1 LLYETHVEPTRRPLR
16 TGRWSGIDERE
27 RARDRESER
36 ERDRARDRG
45 RESERERERARDV
58 EKGGGKADHAVVGK
72 LAGGPVL
79 TESERQRARE

>member
-1 LLYETHVEPTRRPLR
+1 MQNQLVLHLELADGPVLTR
-16 TGRWSGIDERE
+16 ERE

-36 ERDRARDRG
+36 DRDRARDRD
-45 RESERERERARDV
+45 RESERERERERARDV
-58 EKGGGKADHAVVGK
+58 GKGGGKADHAVVGK